1 MDTTNNNNGAG
12 SEPSS
17 QGDNSSQEQSGALSS
32 IEIQSRLADILGDD
46 PLIAQ
51 AEPDESDSNQSEDQQ
66 SYSES
71 ETDTT
76 TETDGETEEVHSQSE
91 EDDSNED
98 ISRGVQKRIDK
109 LTAKRKEAEEQL
121 EALRKEV
128 EDLKASQS
136 QRPIVA
142 EIPDVPHSNLESV
155 AEIEAEIAQARA
167 VRNWAEQNADGFTQT
182 DKDGNETY
190 YDPAQIRQI
199 KVNAM
204 KALEETLPQ
213 RYQYIQHRDNLE
225 SVVAKEYP
233 WWKDKTSQ
241 ERIIAEKF
249 LASFPAIKRF
259 PDYKMVIGDY
269 IRGVR
274 AREANLKGQ
283 KNIPKAPSIPRATS
297 SAPTVKK
304 QELQSRDAYSKF
316 KQTGRADDLSRIIED
331 FL

>member
-17 QGDNSSQEQSGALSS
+17 EGDNSSQQHNGALSNV
-32 IEIQSRLADILGDD
+32 EIQSRLAEILGDD
-46 PLIAQ
+46 PLVSQ
-51 AEPDESDSNQSEDQQ
+51 AEPDEADSNQSEDQQ
-66 SYSES
+66 SDGES
-71 ETDTT
+71 EMDTT
-76 TETDGETEEVHSQSE
+76 TENDGKEEVHSQSE
-91 EDDSNED
+91 EEDSNED
-98 ISRGVQKRIDK
+98 VSRGVQKRIDK

-128 EDLKASQS
+128 EDLKTSQNN
-136 QRPIVA
+136 RKV
-142 EIPDVPHSNLESV
+142 EVETPDIQHSNLESI

-182 DKDGNETY
+182 DENGNETY
-190 YDPAQIRQI
+190 YDPAQVRQI

-204 KALEETLPQ
+204 KAIEETLPK
-213 RYQYIQHRDNLE
+213 RYQYVQHRDSLE
-225 SVVAKEYP
+225 PIVVKEYP
-233 WWKDKTSQ
+233 WWKDKTSP
-241 ERIIAEKF
+241 ERIIADKF
-249 LASFPAIKRF
+249 LASFPSIKKF

-283 KNIPKAPSIPRATS
+283 KNVPKAPSIPRATS

-304 QELQSRDAYSKF
+304 QELQSRDAYNRF
-316 KQTGRADDLSRIIED
+316 KQSGKSDDLSKIIED